1 MKQLFLSK
9 HAPINAT
16 IYKSIG
22 HGEQLQKNVMEKIGV
37 LFGLRTLSV
46 HIGHLHEYS
55 IFSDP
60 QHSRFTNFIIA
71 STIHNFQNIVSLLCR
86 ALYDLVPVVCRELK
100 PNALA
105 LVDAVAPPDFVLNSA
120 IGHSSGRIYDQLK
133 EAFYRSPD
141 TFERAP
147 HWREIVS
154 MLNKSKL

>member
-1 MKQLFLSK
+1 MDNPWKLAIKNGNFCE
-9 HAPINAT
+9 PISERSVGKDWSALRSQDALRPHRSSAR
-16 IYKSIG
+16 ILHFHRPQGLKVRSIRD
-22 HGEQLQKNVMEKIGV
+22 HCPMDNYPV
-37 LFGLRTLSV
+37 
-46 HIGHLHEYS
+46 
-55 IFSDP
+55 
-60 QHSRFTNFIIA
+60 RF
-71 STIHNFQNIVSLLCR
+71 R

-120 IGHSSGRIYDQLK
+120 IGHSSGKIYDQLK
-133 EAFYRSPD
+133 ETFYRSPD